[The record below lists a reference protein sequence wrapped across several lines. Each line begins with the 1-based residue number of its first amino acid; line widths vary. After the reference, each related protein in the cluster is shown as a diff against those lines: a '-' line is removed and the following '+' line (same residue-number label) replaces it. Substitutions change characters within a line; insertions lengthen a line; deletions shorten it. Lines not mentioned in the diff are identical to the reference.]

1 MHVFIGTIENVL
13 QNSGMGK
20 FLSELVNLP
29 LKISCRISSARTLD
43 QSTLLKRK
51 SNFLNKEETFFQR
64 DFITIQQESKIPMVS
79 RENILLLYS

>member
-1 MHVFIGTIENVL
+1 MITKLHVFIGTIENVL

-20 FLSELVNLP
+20 FLSELVNPP

-51 SNFLNKEETFFQR
+51 SNFLNKEETFL
-64 DFITIQQESKIPMVS
+64 SKGFYNNS
-79 RENILLLYS
+79 TRE